1 MKTRMSTKGQV
12 VLPQPMRERMNLR
25 AGDSLEVRM
34 EGERIVLVPVR
45 RRTRKGRIVRD
56 PLTGFPVLTAGKNAP
71 RLTSK
76 QVADILAEFP
86 RPICLT

>member
-76 QVADILAEFP
+76 QVAEILAEFP
-86 RPICLT
+86 